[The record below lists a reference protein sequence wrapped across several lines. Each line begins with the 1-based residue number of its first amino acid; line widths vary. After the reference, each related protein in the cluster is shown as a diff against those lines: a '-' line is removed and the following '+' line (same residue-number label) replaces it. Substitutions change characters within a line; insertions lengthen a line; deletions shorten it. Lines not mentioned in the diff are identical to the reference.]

1 MRLVAYSFQILYR
14 IANHMEITDIF
25 EQLSRWAHIL
35 AAIVLVGG
43 TLFTRFALVPALSE
57 VEVSDDAREAIR
69 KRWMKFVAGAALFLL
84 VSGFYNTILKAKG
97 FELTK
102 IYNGLLGVKILLAF
116 FAFWLS
122 ATLVGRRDRAKRFR
136 ERETH
141 WLNILTVVVLLIV
154 LMAGFM
160 KMDSA
165 GYTKKVK
172 ADTPVVETT
181 Q

>member
-1 MRLVAYSFQILYR
+1 
-14 IANHMEITDIF
+14 MELTVLF
-25 EQLSRWAHIL
+25 EQLSRWAHII

-43 TLFTRFALVPALSE
+43 TLFMRFALVPAFSE
-57 VEVSDDAREAIR
+57 VKVPDEAREAIR

-84 VSGFYNTILKAKG
+84 VSGLFNTYVKAKG
-97 FELTK
+97 FDLLP

-122 ATLVGRRDRAKRFR
+122 ATMVGRSDRAKRFR

-165 GYTKKVK
+165 GYSKKVK
-172 ADTPVVETT
+172 AETPASVEK
-181 Q
+181 